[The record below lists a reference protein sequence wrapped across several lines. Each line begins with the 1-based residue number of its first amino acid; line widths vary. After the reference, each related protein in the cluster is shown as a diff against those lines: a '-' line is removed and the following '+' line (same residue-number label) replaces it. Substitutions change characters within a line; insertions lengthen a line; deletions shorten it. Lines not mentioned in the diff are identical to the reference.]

1 MALVMPSAVRF
12 ALHDRD
18 HNPKSSYG
26 SPALQNRQRLL
37 CEDGSILE
45 EHAVIDKPMEP
56 GSETSD
62 PRPLIVG
69 ASALLEGRC
78 KVDG

>member
-1 MALVMPSAVRF
+1 M
-12 ALHDRD
+12 
-18 HNPKSSYG
+18 
-26 SPALQNRQRLL
+26 
-37 CEDGSILE
+37 
-45 EHAVIDKPMEP
+45 IDKPMEP
-56 GSETSD
+56 GSGTSD